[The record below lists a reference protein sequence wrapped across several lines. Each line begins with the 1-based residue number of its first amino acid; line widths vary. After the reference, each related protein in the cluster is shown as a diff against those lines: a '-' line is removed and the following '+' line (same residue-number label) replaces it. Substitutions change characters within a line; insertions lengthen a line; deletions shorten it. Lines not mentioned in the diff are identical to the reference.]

1 VPRAATLTIA
11 RSANCRLPIAARFS
25 PDPPAVSRRTHECRT
40 RTYECGTPRHEHGT
54 PAQPSTLLRTSQ
66 MVSFQSPALFA
77 STNAALLLTTQLP
90 CPQSQP
96 RLSSLSTPASPRESN
111 GYKTVASKKHAF
123 PGKQRFN
130 LMLLSFGNWQLATG
144 YGLEA
149 TGDWGLATGN
159 CPPATCT
166 LYPVPSLY
174 PCTETPANDSTATPL
189 TGSPNHCAGS
199 NLLESSSVSRSA
211 RVSESLGPDT
221 MS

>member
-1 VPRAATLTIA
+1 MNTAPLRNPAPSCARAKWSRFNHRPCSRA
-11 RSANCRLPIAARFS
+11 RMPHSC
-25 PDPPAVSRRTHECRT
+25 SRRNCPVLNHNLGCRV
-40 RTYECGTPRHEHGT
+40 CQHQQAPRNQT
-54 PAQPSTLLRTSQ
+54 DTKPSRQ
-66 MVSFQSPALFA
+66 
-77 STNAALLLTTQLP
+77 
-90 CPQSQP
+90 
-96 RLSSLSTPASPRESN
+96 
-111 GYKTVASKKHAF
+111 KKHAF